1 MMDSQEEEK
10 RIYATKQEVLD
21 RVKELAQ
28 EENPSKQ
35 EIDHLKV
42 AFYHL
47 LNTEREAQQKAYIEA
62 GVILCSMSCQLM
74 KTSRSSKPK

>member
-35 EIDHLKV
+35 DSTARTLAQDH
-42 AFYHL
+42 
-47 LNTEREAQQKAYIEA
+47 
-62 GVILCSMSCQLM
+62 
-74 KTSRSSKPK
+74 